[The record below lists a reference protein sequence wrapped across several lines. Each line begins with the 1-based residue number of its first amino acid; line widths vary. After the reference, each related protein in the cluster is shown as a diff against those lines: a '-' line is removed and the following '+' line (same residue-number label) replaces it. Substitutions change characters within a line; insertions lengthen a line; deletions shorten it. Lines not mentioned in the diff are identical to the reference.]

1 MKPAILLLLLAG
13 ASIPIPAQDLP
24 KPVLA
29 FRGTDHNGSGYTQY
43 KFEISNYSE
52 YPAALFE
59 AAPDLPPCGR
69 NPNASRTWIEIFND
83 QGSYLYG
90 FCALKEPAELKKLW
104 FAVRTSADP
113 PPSIRVEV
121 NDRRTGKR
129 VAGELRIPRQ

>member
-13 ASIPIPAQDLP
+13 PSIPLPAQDIP

-69 NPNASRTWIEIFND
+69 NPNASRTWIEIFDD
-83 QGSYLYG
+83 QGSYVYG
-90 FCALKEPAELKKLW
+90 FCALKQPAELQNLW
-104 FAVRTSADP
+104 FARRTGADP
-113 PPSIRVEV
+113 PKSIRVV
-121 NDRRTGKR
+121 VKDRKAGKQSE
-129 VAGELRIPRQ
+129 AELLIPKQ